1 MISVDLCEIVKPSRC
16 TRTMETLAQFI
27 ENYGITC
34 SANRVGANP
43 NMGDM
48 PPGSSHYEVTLA
60 RGRRRFRTY
69 FSMGPAHTSEPTVRD
84 VLSCL
89 QSDVSGFI
97 CAGSFEEWASDLGF
111 STDSR
116 AVGVHRKAERIYKL
130 IGKQAKVLREFL
142 GEEAFDEL
150 IGEVEPD

>member
-97 CAGSFEEWASDLGF
+97 CAGSFEEWAYDLGS
-111 STDSR
+111 STDS
-116 AVGVHRKAERIYKL
+116 RKAERIYKL